1 MTAPNPIQVQKYLG
15 GIDYPAS
22 KDDIVSAA
30 ESSGADENVL
40 EALRSIPDQE
50 YDAPTAVSSA
60 VSDAG

>member
-40 EALRSIPDQE
+40 EALRSIPDTE